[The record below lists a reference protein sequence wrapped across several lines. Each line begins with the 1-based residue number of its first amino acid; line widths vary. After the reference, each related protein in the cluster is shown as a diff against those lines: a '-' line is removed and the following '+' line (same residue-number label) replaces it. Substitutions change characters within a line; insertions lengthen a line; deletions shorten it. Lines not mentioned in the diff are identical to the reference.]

1 MRLFKMFIIFVQLII
16 IYITNIMIKKLV
28 NIFVINAMKRLGNL
42 K

>member
-16 IYITNIMIKKLV
+16 IYTTNIMIKKLV